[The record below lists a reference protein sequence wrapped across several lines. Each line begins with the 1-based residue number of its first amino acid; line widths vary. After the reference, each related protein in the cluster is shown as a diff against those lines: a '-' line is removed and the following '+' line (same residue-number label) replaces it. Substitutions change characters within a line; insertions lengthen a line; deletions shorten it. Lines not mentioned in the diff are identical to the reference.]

1 MNYNKQ
7 MSYKRRRSSYGA
19 SLTGGSGDV
28 NPQFMN
34 LTATQ
39 SAADTYTQVTFP
51 IPIQRLQN
59 SGRAQVMEILKIFAE
74 SSALTA
80 VAAGATNHRISV
92 QMTTK
97 SFAAE
102 VTLSEPTCF
111 FRYQK
116 DNINAF
122 TAAGTGGLYQ
132 EFEPNIQD
140 LTDGAGHG
148 MLVASD
154 NIFLAVSSL
163 ATGSANRVDIK
174 ILYRW
179 KDVSI
184 QEYVGIVQSQQ

>member
-1 MNYNKQ
+1 MYKKRRSNYN
-7 MSYKRRRSSYGA
+7 G

-34 LTATQ
+34 LSATQ
-39 SAADTYTQVTFP
+39 TAADAFTQVTFP

-59 SGRAQVMEILKIFAE
+59 SGRAQVMEILKVFCE
-74 SSALTA
+74 SAALTT
-80 VAAGATNHRISV
+80 VAAGAINHRISV

-102 VTLSEPTCF
+102 VLLSEPTCF

-122 TAAGTGGLYQ
+122 TATGTGGLYQ

-140 LTDGAGHG
+140 FTDGAGHG
-148 MLVASD
+148 ILVASD
-154 NIFLAVSSL
+154 NIFLGIASL
-163 ATGSANRVDIK
+163 ATGAANNVQVK

>member
-1 MNYNKQ
+1 
-7 MSYKRRRSSYGA
+7 MSYKKRRSSYAG

-34 LTATQ
+34 IAVTQ
-39 SAADTYTQVTFP
+39 SAADTYTQLTTP

-59 SGRAQVMEILKIFAE
+59 SGRAQVMEVLKVFAE
-74 SSALTA
+74 TSQLST
-80 VAAGATNHRISV
+80 VGAAATQHRISL
-92 QMTTK
+92 QLTTK

-102 VTLSEPTCF
+102 VALSEPTCF

-116 DNINAF
+116 ENINSF
-122 TAAGTGGLYQ
+122 TAAGTGLLNI
-132 EFEPNIQD
+132 EFEPYVAD
-140 LTDGAGHG
+140 FTDGAGHG
-148 MLVASD
+148 ILIASD
-154 NIFLAVSSL
+154 NIFLGINSL
-163 ATGSANRVDIK
+163 ATGNQNLAAVK